1 MRSRSARPVLIAAA
15 VLTASAVAASQSTA
29 SAAPASRPAVSRPT
43 TPAVLLGATRTP
55 IKHVVVIIGE
65 NHSFDSLFATY
76 TPPRHQQIS
85 NLLSEGIVNAD
96 GTPGPNFQKA
106 AQLTASDTGAYT
118 LTPQITGQYQ
128 TLPQP
133 NTTYVATG
141 CDGLPANSPDTR
153 FPAALPNGPFQI
165 TKYVPYYDSHAEY
178 TGGCE
183 FTGAFVGDPI
193 HRFYQMWQ
201 QSAAY
206 HMQLN
211 TWVAN
216 TAGDDNGA
224 VPPAPIFQGAVGM
237 GFYNM
242 AAGDAPYLKS
252 LAGRY
257 AVSDN
262 YHQAVQGGTGANH
275 VALGTGTAAFYQDA
289 NGNAVA
295 PPAGEIENPNP
306 KPGTNNNYTQDGY
319 GSSTVADTGGS
330 YSNCSDPAA
339 PGVSAIGAYLSALP
353 YRAFN
358 TCQPGHYYLLN
369 NYNPGYTI
377 TGALDT
383 SPYHI
388 PPQQP
393 GSGYVTIGDALSA
406 RHISWAWYGE
416 GFANGTTTGFYCGF
430 CDPMQYSASIMTNPA
445 RRANVQHGLPD
456 FLADARAGTLPAV
469 SFLKPQDDDSHPGYS
484 SVAAFETFLHNAISA
499 VQSNPQEWA
508 STAIFITWDEAGG
521 SYDSGYIQPV
531 SFLGDGPRVPL
542 IVVSPWARHGAVDH
556 TYNDHVSILK
566 FIEQNWG
573 LPPLTSLSEDN
584 LPNPTPEMYIPR
596 NRPAIGDLMTLFAFG
611 RAFPGAR

>member
-1 MRSRSARPVLIAAA
+1 VGGQHRKRRQRRGTVYPDLPGRGRHLALQHGGWRRAVPEVASPGGTRSA
-15 VLTASAVAASQSTA
+15 
-29 SAAPASRPAVSRPT
+29 T
-43 TPAVLLGATRTP
+43 TTR
-55 IKHVVVIIGE
+55 
-65 NHSFDSLFATY
+65 
-76 TPPRHQQIS
+76 R
-85 NLLSEGIVNAD
+85 
-96 GTPGPNFQKA
+96 
-106 AQLTASDTGAYT
+106 
-118 LTPQITGQYQ
+118 
-128 TLPQP
+128 
-133 NTTYVATG
+133 
-141 CDGLPANSPDTR
+141 CR
-153 FPAALPNGPFQI
+153 AAL
-165 TKYVPYYDSHAEY
+165 
-178 TGGCE
+178 
-183 FTGAFVGDPI
+183 
-193 HRFYQMWQ
+193 
-201 QSAAY
+201 
-206 HMQLN
+206 
-211 TWVAN
+211 
-216 TAGDDNGA
+216 
-224 VPPAPIFQGAVGM
+224 AP
-237 GFYNM
+237 
-242 AAGDAPYLKS
+242 
-252 LAGRY
+252 
-257 AVSDN
+257 
-262 YHQAVQGGTGANH
+262 T

-289 NGNAVA
+289 NGNAAA

-339 PGVSAIGAYLSALP
+339 PGVSAIDAYLSTLP

-383 SPYHI
+383 SAYHI

-445 RRANVQHGLPD
+445 LRANVQHGLPG

-469 SFLKPQDDDSHPGYS
+469 SFLKPEDADSHPGYS

-499 VQSNPQEWA
+499 VQSNPREWA

-566 FIEQNWG
+566 LIEANWG
-573 LPPLTSLSEDN
+573 LPPLTSLGETTCLTRRQRGVHTS
-584 LPNPTPEMYIPR
+584 PR
-596 NRPAIGDLMTLFAFG
+596 RP
-611 RAFPGAR
+611 

>member
-1 MRSRSARPVLIAAA
+1 
-15 VLTASAVAASQSTA
+15 
-29 SAAPASRPAVSRPT
+29 
-43 TPAVLLGATRTP
+43 
-55 IKHVVVIIGE
+55 
-65 NHSFDSLFATY
+65 
-76 TPPRHQQIS
+76 
-85 NLLSEGIVNAD
+85 
-96 GTPGPNFQKA
+96 
-106 AQLTASDTGAYT
+106 
-118 LTPQITGQYQ
+118 
-128 TLPQP
+128 
-133 NTTYVATG
+133 
-141 CDGLPANSPDTR
+141 
-153 FPAALPNGPFQI
+153 
-165 TKYVPYYDSHAEY
+165 
-178 TGGCE
+178 
-183 FTGAFVGDPI
+183 
-193 HRFYQMWQ
+193 
-201 QSAAY
+201 
-206 HMQLN
+206 
-211 TWVAN
+211 
-216 TAGDDNGA
+216 
-224 VPPAPIFQGAVGM
+224 M

-252 LAGRY
+252 LAERY
-257 AVSDN
+257 AISDN
-262 YHQAVQGGTGANH
+262 YHQAAQGGTGANH
-275 VALGTGTAAFYQDA
+275 VALGTGTGAFYQDA

-295 PPAGEIENPNP
+295 PPAGEIENPDP

-319 GSSTVADTGGS
+319 GSGTVADTGGS

-339 PGVSAIGAYLSALP
+339 PGVSAIDAYLSTLP
-353 YRAFN
+353 YRAFS

-445 RRANVQHGLPD
+445 LRANVQHGLAD

-469 SFLKPQDDDSHPGYS
+469 SFLKPQDADSHPGYS
-484 SVAAFETFLHNAISA
+484 SVAAFETFVHNAISA
-499 VQSNPQEWA
+499 VQSNPREWA

-573 LPPLTSLSEDN
+573 LPPLTSFSEDN
-584 LPNPTPEMYIPR
+584 LPNPTPEVYVPR
-596 NRPAIGDLMTLFAFG
+596 NRPAIGDLMTLFVFG